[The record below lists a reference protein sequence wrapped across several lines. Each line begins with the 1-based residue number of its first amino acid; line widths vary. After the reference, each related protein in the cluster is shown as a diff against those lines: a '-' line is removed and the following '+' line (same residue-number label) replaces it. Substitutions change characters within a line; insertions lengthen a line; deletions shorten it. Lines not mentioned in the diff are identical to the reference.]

1 MRKTKKIKY
10 NVLLV
15 SLMDFRKETQSTKNY
30 LNSVGYSAEYIL
42 TEENPKSKENILGY
56 DEIEYSSN
64 IFNKGY
70 LKDEFN
76 LIQRSN
82 ALIILNYDLGLKKA
96 YVSDEIRFCLK
107 LGYILDKRLF
117 VLNNL
122 DINGVKSKK
131 SSLIKPIY
139 LRGDIYNI
147 ENYLY

>member
-1 MRKTKKIKY
+1 MKKTKKIKY
-10 NVLLV
+10 KVLLV

-42 TEENPKSKENILGY
+42 TEESSKSKANILGY
-56 DEIEYSSN
+56 DEIEYSNNMS
-64 IFNKGY
+64 NKGY

-76 LIQRSN
+76 LVQRSD
-82 ALIILNYDLGLKKA
+82 ALIILNYDLDLKKA
-96 YVSDEIRFCLK
+96 YVSDEMRFCLK
-107 LGYILDKRLF
+107 VGYILDKRLF

-122 DINGVKSKK
+122 DISGVKSKK
-131 SSLIKPIY
+131 NSLIKPIY